1 LLTVC
6 RPDRDGDGDDDS
18 DVCVSAALGRPI
30 TFWDAKWLVV
40 VSALGGLSAA
50 VRCRPAR
57 LNYDVHST
65 VHAHGLPPLTQAVWH
80 TRDTGAASL
89 RALRALQ
96 RSRTARRV
104 GVFRAAVV
112 CALPAVAP
120 CKRSIDRQ
128 ADCGTGEHR
137 RSAYVLAHGC
147 SVPLWQLRRLSV
159 DAIRAVDFSDV
170 RA

>member
-1 LLTVC
+1 MVPPLRIAVC
-6 RPDRDGDGDDDS
+6 RPDREGEDDS

-30 TFWDAKWLVV
+30 TFWDAKWLVA

-50 VRCRPAR
+50 VRCGPRR
-57 LNYDVHST
+57 LNYVVCALDRAHRVPSLRT
-65 VHAHGLPPLTQAVWH
+65 AHAPHV
-80 TRDTGAASL
+80 SL
-89 RALRALQ
+89 RRALRALQ
-96 RSRTARRV
+96 RSRTALHV

-112 CALPAVAP
+112 CALHAVAP